1 MGVTA
6 KTCTKPEDYIFA
18 SSRVR
23 MYDKRLL
30 SREESAQFMRAESY
44 EEALKLLRESA
55 YGNRLDSGELS
66 YEDSL
71 SRETERLRLEL
82 GELVPGSPLLRLI
95 YLDDLYHDLKVLV
108 KMVLL
113 GQDMAYLLVPL
124 DIANLTWLEN
134 LLHRPELNKA
144 DTPEEQT
151 LLEVS
156 RDYEK
161 HHDPERLEL
170 IIDRGLYRDKRAVAE
185 QVGSALI
192 QDWLCEQVD
201 FINLIILLRMRRV
214 NKHPDWYSFAILE
227 GGRIDRKDLEDIY
240 LAADLP
246 AGRRLEEL
254 GATDAVSK
262 AWQQALED
270 KRPAVLEKAR
280 DEQSLAMADEA
291 AKFTYGPEVL
301 FAYYLQR
308 SLEIQNLRTL
318 MMALR
323 NGMSAE
329 ERHERLRI
337 KA

>member
-1 MGVTA
+1 MTL

-30 SREESAQFMRAESY
+30 SREETAQFMRAESY

-55 YGNRLDSGELS
+55 YGNRLDSGDLS

-71 SRETERLRLEL
+71 SREAERLRLEL
-82 GELVPGSPLLRLI
+82 GELVPGSPLLRLM
-95 YLDDLYHDLKVLV
+95 YLDDLYHDLKALV

-113 GQDMAYLLVPL
+113 DLDLAYLLVPL
-124 DIANLTWLEN
+124 DIANLTWLQN
-134 LLHRPELNKA
+134 LLERPELNRA
-144 DTPEEQT
+144 ETPEELT

-170 IIDRGLYRDKRAVAE
+170 IIDRGLYRDKQAVAE
-185 QVGSALI
+185 KLGSSLI
-192 QDWLCEQVD
+192 LDWLREQVD

-214 NKHPDWYSFAILE
+214 KKHPDWYTFAMLE
-227 GGRIDRKDLEDIY
+227 GGRIDRKALEDIY
-240 LAADLP
+240 MSPDLP
-246 AGRRLEEL
+246 TGRRLEEL
-254 GATDAVSK
+254 GATDAISK
-262 AWQQALED
+262 AWQKALEEN
-270 KRPAVLEKAR
+270 RPAVMEKAR
-280 DEQSLAMADEA
+280 DEQSLVKAEEA

-329 ERHERLRI
+329 ERREHLRI
-337 KA
+337 KP